1 MPADRQALATL
12 AQATLEPSNPMALAA
27 CIGVARSRDDI
38 ARSLKRLRWLRVLGL
53 PADSLQRQGGSLQ
66 RTLDTFAHR
75 DHVVEQTGPF
85 ETMDIDGVGPLSFSV
100 ATAASRA
107 FLGLVRGSGRAYE
120 PGVLRWMVA
129 EAKHGAVIADVGAH
143 VGYYST
149 ILAAAG
155 AVVVA
160 FEMHPDLLLEVRRNL
175 WVNKLDRA
183 HVVNAAVG
191 DHDGLIFNLRFN
203 PTPGL
208 RVNDEIAAP
217 PPDAYR
223 KALFDAILCVR
234 LDTVFGREQIVPD
247 LVKLDVEGY
256 EIHALHGAKALI
268 EGGRTKFLIEFHPHV
283 IGDFGHS
290 ADDLFACF
298 PEGWTSEVLEDD
310 GTLRAL
316 TEADQRFEHKPDIE
330 NVKVLFS
337 PPARHGVSTA

>member
-1 MPADRQALATL
+1 MSADRQAIATL
-12 AQATLEPSNPMALAA
+12 AQATLEPANPMALAA
-27 CIGVARSRDDI
+27 CLGVARSRDDI
-38 ARSLKRLRWLRVLGL
+38 ARSLKQMDWLRVLGL
-53 PADSLQRQGGSLQ
+53 PAASLERQISSLQ

-75 DHVVEQTGPF
+75 DRIVERTGPF
-85 ETMDIDGVGPLSFSV
+85 ETVEIDGVGPLSFSV

-107 FLGLVRGSGRAYE
+107 FLDLVRASGRAYE
-120 PGVLRWMVA
+120 PGVLRWMVE
-129 EAKHGAVIADVGAH
+129 EAKRGIVIADVGAH

-160 FEMHPDLLLEVRRNL
+160 FEMHPDLLLEIRRNL
-175 WVNKLDRA
+175 WANKLDRA
-183 HVVNAAVG
+183 HVINAAVG

-208 RVNDEIAAP
+208 RVNDEIATP

-234 LDTVFGREQIVPD
+234 LDTVFGREQVVPD

-268 EGGRTKFLIEFHPHV
+268 EGGKTKFLIEFHPHV

-298 PEGWTSEVLEDD
+298 PEDWTCAVLEDH
-310 GTLRAL
+310 GGLRPL
-316 TEADQRFEHKPDIE
+316 TDADRRFEHDPEIE
-330 NVKVLFS
+330 NVKLLFT
-337 PPARHGVSTA
+337 PPV

>member
-1 MPADRQALATL
+1 MSADRQALATL
-12 AQATLEPSNPMALAA
+12 AKATQEPANPMVLAG
-27 CIGVARSRDDI
+27 CLGVARSRGDI
-38 ARSLKRLRWLRVLGL
+38 ARSLALLEWLRVLGL
-53 PADSLQRQGGSLQ
+53 PVDSLERQRSALQ
-66 RTLDTFAHR
+66 RTLDTFEHR
-75 DHVVEQTGPF
+75 DRIVEQTGPF
-85 ETMDIDGVGPLSFSV
+85 ETLEIDGIGPLSFSV

-107 FLGLVRGSGRAYE
+107 FLDLVRAGGRDYE

-129 EAKHGAVIADVGAH
+129 EAKRGAVIADVGAH
-143 VGYYST
+143 IGYYST

-160 FEMHPDLLLEVRRNL
+160 VEMHPDLLLEVRRNL
-175 WVNKLDRA
+175 WANKLDRA
-183 HVVNAAVG
+183 HVINAAVG

-208 RVNDEIAAP
+208 RVNDQITAP

-234 LDTVFGREQIVPD
+234 LDTVFGREQIIPD

-256 EIHALHGAKALI
+256 EVHALHGAKSLI

-283 IGDFGHS
+283 IGDFGHT

-298 PEGWTSEVLEDD
+298 PEGWHCQVLEDD
-310 GTLRAL
+310 GGLRPL
-316 TEADQRFEHKPDIE
+316 TEADRRFEHNPDIE
-330 NVKVLFS
+330 NVKLLFS
-337 PPARHGVSTA
+337 PPA

>member
-1 MPADRQALATL
+1 MSDDRQAIATL
-12 AQATLEPSNPMALAA
+12 ARATLDPGNPMALAA
-27 CIGVARSRDDI
+27 CLGVARSRHDI
-38 ARSLKRLRWLRVLGL
+38 VRSLKQMDWLRVLGV
-53 PADSLQRQGGSLQ
+53 PDASLDRQVSPLK

-75 DHVVEQTGPF
+75 DRVVEQTGPF
-85 ETMDIDGVGPLSFSV
+85 ETLEIEGVGPLSFST

-107 FLGLVRGSGRAYE
+107 FLDLVRGGGKAYE
-120 PGVLRWMVA
+120 PGVLRWMVDA
-129 EAKHGAVIADVGAH
+129 AKHGIVIADVGAH

-175 WVNKLDRA
+175 WANKLDRA
-183 HVVNAAVG
+183 HVINAAVG

-256 EIHALHGAKALI
+256 EIHALRGAKALI
-268 EGGRTKFLIEFHPHV
+268 AGGGTAFLIEFHPHV
-283 IGDFGHS
+283 IGDFGHT

-298 PEGWTSEVLEDD
+298 PPGWTCQILEDD
-310 GTLRAL
+310 GGLRPL
-316 TEADQRFEHKPDIE
+316 TDEDRRFEHDPEIE
-330 NVKVLFS
+330 NVKLLFS
-337 PPARHGVSTA
+337 PRSGQ